1 MLHGSERRPL
11 VVVVDDDVSVRDF
24 LPHLLHEFGFDALAF
39 ASPEEFLRSA
49 CLGRSDCLLL
59 DIVMPGMSG
68 VDLQDLL
75 SRSQQAIPIVFIT
88 GEADQSVRAR
98 VLAAG
103 AVEVLFKPFSDSAL
117 FSAVTAALQ
126 ASRRQRVDRRT
137 P

>member
-1 MLHGSERRPL
+1 MPHGSERRPL
-11 VVVVDDDVSVRDF
+11 VVVVDDDVSMRDF
-24 LPHLLHEFGFDALAF
+24 LPHLLREFGFDALTF

-49 CLGRSDCLLL
+49 FVDRPDCLLL

-68 VDLQDLL
+68 FDLQDVL
-75 SRSQQAIPIVFIT
+75 SRSQQVIPIVFIT

-117 FSAVTAALQ
+117 FNAVSAALE
-126 ASRRQRVDRRT
+126 ASADEVDR
-137 P
+137 